1 MITYTL
7 DSNIPLFESLYR
19 CIRDDILAGRLVAG
33 EKLPSKRQL
42 SQHLQVSKSTVE
54 VAYGQLLAEGY
65 IYSKEK
71 VGYFV
76 ESVAPRP
83 FSPAALPAEAEAP
96 APPAAPQDS
105 LFPFSVW
112 ARLLRRVMA
121 DYGAKILAPLPA
133 AGVPELRQ
141 SIARYLQGSR
151 QLSVAPDQIVVGAGT
166 DFLYNVLIQLL
177 GRELRYGVE
186 EPGFTKITAV
196 YRANGI
202 HPIPV
207 PLDSDGVTVEALQSA
222 DVVHLSP
229 AHHYPTGIITPVRRR
244 QELLE
249 WAGEEKWIIEDDYD
263 SEFRFTGRPIPP
275 MTAMDKHGRV
285 IYINSFSKTLAPGL
299 RISYMVLP
307 RALMAQFKEKLG
319 FYACTVP
326 GFEQYTLAK
335 FLEEGYFEKHL
346 NRMKKHYRDRRA
358 ALLQALAPLEPQ
370 CRVVGSGGGLHFLL
384 VLPFAPSEAQI
395 QSLAVGGLRIQRLSH
410 YYGGLAPEFA
420 PRTLVADYSAGGEG
434 TELARRL
441 AEILKAVP

>member
-1 MITYTL
+1 MITYTF
-7 DSNIPLFESLYR
+7 DPNISLFESLYR
-19 CIRDDILAGRLVAG
+19 CIRDDILAGRLAPN

-76 ESVAPRP
+76 EALAPRP
-83 FSPAALPAEAEAP
+83 FSAP
-96 APPAAPQDS
+96 GPVLGEPPEPPIPTPEDH

-112 ARLLRRVMA
+112 TRLLRRVMA
-121 DYGAKILAPLPA
+121 DYGAKILAPLPT
-133 AGVPELRQ
+133 AGVPELRRG
-141 SIARYLQGSR
+141 IARYLRGNR
-151 QLSVAPDQIVVGAGT
+151 QLSVSPEQIVVGAGT

-177 GRELRYGVE
+177 GRDLRYGVE
-186 EPGFTKITAV
+186 DPGYTKISAV

-202 HPIPV
+202 NPILA
-207 PLDSDGVTVEALQSA
+207 PLDGDGVTVEALENA

-244 QELLE
+244 QQLLE
-249 WAGEEKWIIEDDYD
+249 WAGSEKWIIEDDYD

-307 RALMAQFKEKLG
+307 KPLLEQFQKKLG

-346 NRMKKHYRDRRA
+346 NRMKKHYRDQRLE
-358 ALLQALAPLEPQ
+358 LLKALAPLEPR
-370 CRVVGSGGGLHFLL
+370 CKVLGSGGGLHFLL
-384 VLPFAPSEAQI
+384 VLPQAPSDEEI
-395 QSLAVGGLRIQRLSH
+395 QSLATDGLRVQRLSR
-410 YYGGLAPEFA
+410 YYAGPAPEFA
-420 PRTLVADYSAGGEG
+420 SRTLVADYSAGGSG
-434 TELARRL
+434 SALAAALDALLRQW
-441 AEILKAVP
+441 